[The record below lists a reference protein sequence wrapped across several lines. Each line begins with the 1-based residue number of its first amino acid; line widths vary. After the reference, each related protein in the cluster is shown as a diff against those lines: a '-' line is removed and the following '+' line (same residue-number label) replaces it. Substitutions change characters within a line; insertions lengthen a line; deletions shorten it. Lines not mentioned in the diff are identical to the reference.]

1 MRHLVALL
9 LPALLTIP
17 EASPL
22 AQNAGEQVQIRKDLR
37 SGQILTLS
45 QIEQRILPTT
55 RGMEY
60 IGPDYD
66 KVAMAYRLK
75 FIRNGIEVVYIDV
88 DARTGAI
95 LNRSH

>member
-1 MRHLVALL
+1 MNHLVVLL
-9 LPALLTIP
+9 LPALLAIP
-17 EASPL
+17 EASTF

-45 QIEQRILPTT
+45 QIEQRILPTMQ
-55 RGMEY
+55 GMEY

-75 FIRNGIEVVYIDV
+75 FIRNGTVIFVDV
-88 DARTGAI
+88 DARSGAI

>member
-1 MRHLVALL
+1 MKHLVAFLIPVLL
-9 LPALLTIP
+9 AIP

-22 AQNAGEQVQIRKDLR
+22 AQNTGEQVQIRKDLR

-45 QIEQRILPTT
+45 QIEQRILPTMQ
-55 RGMEY
+55 GMEY

-66 KVAMAYRLK
+66 KVAQAYRLK
-75 FIRNGIEVVYIDV
+75 FIRNGTVIFVDV
-88 DARTGAI
+88 DARSGAI

>member
-1 MRHLVALL
+1 MKYLVALL
-9 LPALLTIP
+9 LPALLSIP

-22 AQNAGEQVQIRKDLR
+22 AQNTGEQVQIRKDLR

-45 QIEQRILPTT
+45 QIEQRILPTMQ
-55 RGMEY
+55 GMEY

-75 FIRNGIEVVYIDV
+75 FIRDGKVIFVDV
-88 DARTGAI
+88 DARSGAI

>member
-1 MRHLVALL
+1 MKHLVALL
-9 LPALLTIP
+9 LPALLALP
-17 EASPL
+17 VADAL
-22 AQNAGEQVQIRKDLR
+22 AQNTGEQVQIRKDLR

-45 QIEQRILPTT
+45 QIEQRILPTMQ
-55 RGMEY
+55 GMEY

-75 FIRNGIEVVYIDV
+75 FIRNGTVIFVDV
-88 DARTGAI
+88 DARSGAI

>member
-1 MRHLVALL
+1 MKHFVAILI
-9 LPALLTIP
+9 PALLAVP
-17 EASPL
+17 VVGAL
-22 AQNAGEQVQIRKDLR
+22 AQNAGEQTQIRKDLR

-45 QIEQRILPTT
+45 QIEQRILPTMQ
-55 RGMEY
+55 GMEY

-75 FIRNGIEVVYIDV
+75 FIRNGTVIFVDV
-88 DARTGAI
+88 DARSGAI

>member
-1 MRHLVALL
+1 MKHFAAFLISALL
-9 LPALLTIP
+9 VVPVAG
-17 EASPL
+17 AL
-22 AQNAGEQVQIRKDLR
+22 AQNTGEQTQIRKDLR

-45 QIEQRILPTT
+45 QIEQRVLPTMQ
-55 RGMEY
+55 GAEY
-60 IGPDYD
+60 LGPDYD

-75 FIRNGIEVVYIDV
+75 FIRNGTVIFVDV

>member
-1 MRHLVALL
+1 MKHFAAFLISTLLAVPVAG
-9 LPALLTIP
+9 A
-17 EASPL
+17 L
-22 AQNAGEQVQIRKDLR
+22 AQNTGEQTQIRKDLR

-45 QIEQRILPTT
+45 QIEQRILPSMQ
-55 RGMEY
+55 GMEY

-66 KVAMAYRLK
+66 KVAQAYRLK
-75 FIRNGIEVVYIDV
+75 FIRNGTVIFVDV